1 MEAIMVY
8 GVKIR
13 NLDKK
18 SSFLDGGINVHPELL
33 KKDLESIHD
42 EVKREF
48 PGDPALQQIHLARKI
63 IAMEARSKEMTFGE
77 YIRSQRR

>member
-1 MEAIMVY
+1 MQL
-8 GVKIR
+8 R
-13 NLDKK
+13 
-18 SSFLDGGINVHPELL
+18 
-33 KKDLESIHD
+33 KKDLESIHN

-63 IAMEARSKEMTFGE
+63 IAMEARSKGMTFGE